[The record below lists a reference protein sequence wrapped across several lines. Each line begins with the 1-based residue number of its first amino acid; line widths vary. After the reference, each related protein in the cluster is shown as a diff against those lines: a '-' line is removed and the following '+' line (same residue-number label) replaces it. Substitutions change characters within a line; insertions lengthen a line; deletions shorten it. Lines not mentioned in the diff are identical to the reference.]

1 MVRGGGSDMSTT
13 DGNVTVTVTED
24 NDGDGDGDGMVM
36 VNETAVASNGTAL
49 IEGEEEEEE
58 EEVMMMQNK
67 EEVKEEEEAEQQV
80 VEEEYGVAIAKK
92 KFGRKLRNRNSL
104 NLKRK
109 VTHAMFGLFFASLN
123 QIVPRAKFVPGM
135 TILTGAT
142 LFMELMRYRRGFGWM
157 NHALHFVLGSALRK
171 QVWMILSLDGNLL

>member
-1 MVRGGGSDMSTT
+1 MSTNANENA
-13 DGNVTVTVTED
+13 NVTVTVENEGVGQD
-24 NDGDGDGDGMVM
+24 VGEGRM
-36 VNETAVASNGTAL
+36 VNETDVASNVTMSAFD
-49 IEGEEEEEE
+49 EKEAMEEKQEEKK
-58 EEVMMMQNK
+58 V
-67 EEVKEEEEAEQQV
+67 VKEEEC
-80 VEEEYGVAIAKK
+80 GVAIAKK

-104 NLKRK
+104 NIKRK

-171 QVWMILSLDGNLL
+171 QVWMVFVVGW

>member
-1 MVRGGGSDMSTT
+1 MST
-13 DGNVTVTVTED
+13 DANKDANENANVTVEGEGVGE
-24 NDGDGDGDGMVM
+24 GMM
-36 VNETAVASNGTAL
+36 VNETAVASNVTTSAFDEKVEE
-49 IEGEEEEEE
+49 IEKKEEEEEE
-58 EEVMMMQNK
+58 C
-67 EEVKEEEEAEQQV
+67 
-80 VEEEYGVAIAKK
+80 GVAIAKK

-104 NLKRK
+104 NIKRK

-171 QVWMILSLDGNLL
+171 QVWMVFVVGW

>member
-1 MVRGGGSDMSTT
+1 MSTNANH
-13 DGNVTVTVTED
+13 DANENANVTVTVENED
-24 NDGDGDGDGMVM
+24 VGPDVVDVV
-36 VNETAVASNGTAL
+36 VNETDVASNVTMSAFDEN
-49 IEGEEEEEE
+49 EGEKQ
-58 EEVMMMQNK
+58 EV
-67 EEVKEEEEAEQQV
+67 VV
-80 VEEEYGVAIAKK
+80 VEEEEFGVAIAKK

-104 NLKRK
+104 NIKRK

-171 QVWMILSLDGNLL
+171 QVWMVFVVGW